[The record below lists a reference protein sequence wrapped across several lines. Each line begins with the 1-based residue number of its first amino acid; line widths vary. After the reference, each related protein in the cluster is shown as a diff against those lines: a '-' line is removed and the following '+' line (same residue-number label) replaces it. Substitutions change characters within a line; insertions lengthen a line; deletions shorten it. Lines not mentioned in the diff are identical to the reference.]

1 MIRMKLSSRRLLVAL
16 PMATLVLLAAC
27 GSEPE
32 PQAAAPATPASAKST
47 VAAAPK
53 DETANFARAVG
64 DGKPGAAV
72 NIRYEFS
79 GKPTLGVPT
88 ELDVVFI
95 PGAGVDSMDAK
106 LGGMEGITLAGT
118 LIANFA
124 PVEAGKAYHHKISVL
139 PDRTGVF
146 YITASV
152 NTQIGGS
159 ALNRTFSIPFVVG
172 QVAVQQKATPPKD
185 DTGESIK
192 SMPAEESSEP
202 KQ

>member
-1 MIRMKLSSRRLLVAL
+1 MKLSSRRLRVCL
-16 PMATLVLLAAC
+16 PMATLVLLGAC

-32 PQAAAPATPASAKST
+32 PEAAAPGKAATKPT
-47 VAAAPK
+47 LAAVPK
-53 DETANFARAVG
+53 DETASFARAVG

-79 GKPTLGVPT
+79 GKPTIGVPT
-88 ELDVVFI
+88 ELDVVFV
-95 PGAGVDSMDAK
+95 PSAGVDSMDAK
-106 LGGMEGITLAGT
+106 LGGMDGITLAGT

-152 NTQIGGS
+152 NTQIAGS

-172 QVAVQQKATPPKD
+172 QVAVQQKPAPAKD
-185 DTGESIK
+185 DKGESVK
-192 SMPAEESSEP
+192 SMPADEGSQP

>member
-1 MIRMKLSSRRLLVAL
+1 MKLSPPRLLMCV
-16 PMATLVLLAAC
+16 PMATLVLLGAC

-32 PQAAAPATPASAKST
+32 PAAAAPVAPAPTKPT

-88 ELDVVFI
+88 ELDVAFI
-95 PGAGVDSMDAK
+95 PSAGVDSMEAK
-106 LGGMEGITLAGT
+106 LSGMDGITLAGN
-118 LIANFA
+118 LIASFSA
-124 PVEAGKAYHHKISVL
+124 VEAGKPYRHKISVL

-152 NTQIGGS
+152 NTQIAGS

-172 QVAVQQKATPPKD
+172 QPPVQPKPAPATD
-185 DTGESIK
+185 DKGEPVK
-192 SMPAEESSEP
+192 SMPAEESTGP
-202 KQ
+202 KK

>member
-1 MIRMKLSSRRLLVAL
+1 MKLSSRRLLACM
-16 PMATLVLLAAC
+16 PMATLVLLGAC

-32 PQAAAPATPASAKST
+32 PAAAAEAAPAKPT

-53 DETANFARAVG
+53 DETASFAKAVG

-79 GKPTLGVPT
+79 GKPNIGVPT

-95 PGAGVDSMDAK
+95 PSAGVDSMDAK
-106 LGGMEGITLAGT
+106 LGGMDGITLAGS

-152 NTQIGGS
+152 NTQIAGS

-172 QVAVQQKATPPKD
+172 QVAVQQKPTLPKD
-185 DTGESIK
+185 DKGESIK
-192 SMPAEESSEP
+192 SMPAEEGSER